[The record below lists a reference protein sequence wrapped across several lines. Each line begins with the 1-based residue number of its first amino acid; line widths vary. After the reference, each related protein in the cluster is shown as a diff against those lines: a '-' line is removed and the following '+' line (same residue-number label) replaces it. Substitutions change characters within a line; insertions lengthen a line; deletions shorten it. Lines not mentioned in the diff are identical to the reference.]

1 MTSPLAAVRR
11 VAVETL
17 EGRSTLDPW
26 RSGMR
31 ASLRPVDARVLA
43 PMLTLKL
50 GRWTLIPD
58 CLSPPPS
65 FGMSF
70 DDELDR
76 VAETAPDTLRSD
88 LAAIAPD
95 GDELRGW
102 SAALRDPAR
111 WLTAYVI
118 AMRRGW
124 AGICGLW
131 NRALPLFD
139 RELERVGTAS
149 VRGAVPELLATLQPD
164 WPVDDTGWWLPPT
177 TMARLH
183 IPTDGLV
190 LVPLLPGPKARGLW
204 EAGGGDVVTHV
215 GYPLPGGH
223 RLFNRPAGNGH
234 HNGNGNGNGSS
245 LDALIGEQR
254 ARILRRLDRP
264 ASAGA
269 LAETIV
275 ATPSAATHHIDA
287 LERAGLA
294 NRERRGRRVMVRRT
308 ARGTALLGL
317 YE

>member
-1 MTSPLAAVRR
+1 
-11 VAVETL
+11 
-17 EGRSTLDPW
+17 
-26 RSGMR
+26 MR
-31 ASLRPVDARVLA
+31 ASLQPVDARVLA
-43 PMLTLKL
+43 PLLSLKL

-70 DDELDR
+70 DDELHR
-76 VAETAPDTLRSD
+76 VAETAPDTLLSD
-88 LAAIAPD
+88 LATIAPD
-95 GDELRGW
+95 DRSLRGW
-102 SAALRDPAR
+102 SAALNDPAR

-124 AGICGLW
+124 AGI
-131 NRALPLFD
+131 RALWKRSVPLYE

-164 WPVDDTGWWLPPT
+164 WPVAGDNWWLPPT
-177 TMARLH
+177 GDARLRVH
-183 IPTDGLV
+183 PDGLV

-204 EAGGGDVVTHV
+204 EAGGDVLTHV

-223 RLFNRPAGNGH
+223 RLFDRPAGGAH
-234 HNGNGNGNGSS
+234 RNGNGNGTGNGSS

-269 LAETIV
+269 VAEAII

-294 NRERRGRRVMVRRT
+294 TRERNGRRVMVRRT
-308 ARGTALLGL
+308 ARGTSLLGL